1 MSGEGEKG
9 RERSTQGVQREACY
23 SRCYRHW
30 KDQEDDYMQFIWT
43 NFPGEYTS
51 KAYDNIKNLKTP
63 ITIK

>member
-30 KDQEDDYMQFIWT
+30 KDQEDDYM
-43 NFPGEYTS
+43 
-51 KAYDNIKNLKTP
+51 
-63 ITIK
+63 